1 MTYRPLASELET
13 ERLSLRPLVPAD
25 AAEWHLELLG
35 EREDGTTRTLDED
48 RRLLADLLASEAA
61 NGIGFRTIR
70 RRSDGEPLGYTGLLI
85 GRASLDEPELAYE
98 LLRRH
103 HGQGYATEAARAV
116 VDAAAATGRT
126 RLWSTVGP
134 WNTPSFRVLEKL
146 GFRRDR
152 VGADERSE
160 FVYLV
165 RDLP

>member
-1 MTYRPLASELET
+1 MATELET
-13 ERLSLRPLVPAD
+13 ERLTLRPIGPGD
-25 AAEWHLELLG
+25 AAEWHHDLLG
-35 EREDGTTRTLDED
+35 ERENATPRTLDAD
-48 RRLLADLLASEAA
+48 RRLLADLQASEAGS
-61 NGIGFRTIR
+61 GIGFRTIR

-85 GRASLDEPELAYE
+85 GRATLDEPELAYE

-116 VDAAAATGRT
+116 VEAAAATGRT
-126 RLWSTVGP
+126 RLWSTVGL

-152 VGADERSE
+152 EGSDERGE